1 MIILIVCVI
10 GIVWAILCSF
20 IPQMNRMY
28 LYPIIVGINR
38 SGASIF
44 SPFDLLILIVVS
56 EVVGNQLD
64 IYQYI
69 QPITNIQN
77 YEVGDEAAAFYIKRR
92 KTRYLLK
99 HLGFQFF
106 ISCFFG
112 LVISIAALLIYG
124 DLKTI
129 PWNSQYISVAI
140 YVIVWG
146 VFIWKENNPG
156 HCLIYCLF
164 NILFSYLFITRF
176 EHIDTNSL
184 MMSFGFLLFSLN
196 INKGK
201 KKPADIISKDSR
213 NLDGH
218 LIEESDGNVRFI
230 SYFLSMISQYLVGI
244 QSSVIIYQFKNTVS
258 HIDYLSMLAISKGVA
273 CSLGLT
279 YSLMQLMSKDAA
291 ANYLSLLL
299 KDMRIDQVA
308 NTNLYISLI
317 LSILIVSIISFNIY
331 HLCIEHYIQLQ
342 NWMSQS
348 IWQYIPYLILGINLV
363 ITTIYIGNI
372 LTILPLLAAFYF
384 LNLYRQKRQVNS
396 LFSLTGL
403 GILPLLTLMNLL

>member
-69 QPITNIQN
+69 QPINNIQN

-106 ISCFFG
+106 ISCFIG
-112 LVISIAALLIYG
+112 LIASVFVLIVYNQLGTFQWTNQFVSIG
-124 DLKTI
+124 V
-129 PWNSQYISVAI
+129 YI
-140 YVIVWG
+140 IVWG
-146 VFIWKENNPG
+146 FFIYNVENKG
-156 HCLIYCLF
+156 HSIIYCLF

-176 EHIDTNSL
+176 DHIDTNTL

-196 INKGK
+196 IDKGK
-201 KKPADIISKDSR
+201 KKPADIIPRDSR
-213 NLDGH
+213 AIDGTE
-218 LIEESDGNVRFI
+218 LEEISGEVRFYSFCV
-230 SYFLSMISQYLVGI
+230 SYLFQYLVGV
-244 QSSVIIYQFKNTVS
+244 QPSVFLYQFKNTVS

-308 NTNLYISLI
+308 NTRLYLSLI
-317 LSILIVSIISFNIY
+317 LSILIVSIISFNLY

-342 NWMSQS
+342 NWMTQS
-348 IWQYIPYLILGINLV
+348 IWQYVPYVILGINLV